1 MDLLGRL
8 GNHPICWP
16 RTRTRLPYRITME
29 HPFFT
34 VDEFSKRLSVVR
46 IIIFTL
52 IDCDPRAIHRRR
64 RSVCARAG
72 PNNNRQE
79 QQHPRDPFPLFASR
93 KSTSWESKSVFH
105 VRKMMYE
112 FAYPNG
118 RILVSRWPT
127 AAWAKPAAS
136 GSIFPTRVKRIS
148 LNLCVPFVDTRG
160 ACWSKNAADPSPRA
174 LLRAIVAKNEGISF
188 FTSLSFF
195 LSFVR
200 VPWIFSLQTY
210 FVLTNSMNLSTR
222 KTAIE
227 RRSFKFLFFF
237 LGIWNLSVR

>member
-79 QQHPRDPFPLFASR
+79 QQHPRDPFPLFTSR

-118 RILVSRWPT
+118 TILVSRWPT

-136 GSIFPTRVKRIS
+136 VVS
-148 LNLCVPFVDTRG
+148 RG
-160 ACWSKNAADPSPRA
+160 FR
-174 LLRAIVAKNEGISF
+174 
-188 FTSLSFF
+188 
-195 LSFVR
+195 
-200 VPWIFSLQTY
+200 WIFVCL
-210 FVLTNSMNLSTR
+210 LWIHEAR
-222 KTAIE
+222 AG
-227 RRSFKFLFFF
+227 RRMPL
-237 LGIWNLSVR
+237 IHHHEPC

>member
-79 QQHPRDPFPLFASR
+79 QQHPRDPFPLFTSR

-118 RILVSRWPT
+118 SSFRDGRRPRGRNPPLPDRSSRLVSR
-127 AAWAKPAAS
+127 
-136 GSIFPTRVKRIS
+136 GFR
-148 LNLCVPFVDTRG
+148 
-160 ACWSKNAADPSPRA
+160 
-174 LLRAIVAKNEGISF
+174 
-188 FTSLSFF
+188 
-195 LSFVR
+195 
-200 VPWIFSLQTY
+200 WIFVCL
-210 FVLTNSMNLSTR
+210 LWIHEAR
-222 KTAIE
+222 AG
-227 RRSFKFLFFF
+227 RRMPL
-237 LGIWNLSVR
+237 IHHREPC